1 VKRYKNLI
9 LFLVPWFFTEL
20 TGVQAQTVK
29 DIDGN
34 VYHTI
39 TIGTQVWLKENLRT
53 TRFCNGDSINTTI
66 PDTLDITTE
75 SMPKYQWIY
84 DGKGSNN
91 AKYGRLYTWY
101 TITDSRKICPKGWH
115 VPTDVDWTTLTDY
128 LKNHGNGYNGSIDEI
143 AKSMAAI
150 SDWNID
156 SMSGNIGNDQKSN
169 NSSGFSAFAGGY
181 RYGIGIFNGVGIY
194 GYWWSA
200 TEDDAKTASYFN
212 LSAHRSNVFRG
223 STSKQNGVSVR
234 CVKDL

>member
-1 VKRYKNLI
+1 MRYKLVI
-9 LFLVPWFFTEL
+9 LYVLTWFGIGL
-20 TGVQAQTVK
+20 TDVQAQTVK
-29 DIDGN
+29 DINGN

-53 TRFCNGDSINTTI
+53 TRFSNAVSINTTI

-115 VPTDVDWTTLTDY
+115 IPTDVDWTTLADY
-128 LKNHGNGYNGSIDEI
+128 LKNNGYGYNNNIDEI
-143 AKSMAAI
+143 AKSMAAK

-156 SMSGNIGNDQKSN
+156 SMVGDIGNDQMSN

-181 RYGIGIFNGVGIY
+181 RYGIGRYYGFGIY

-200 TEDDAKTASYFN
+200 IEVDAKAASYFN
-212 LSAHRSNVFRG
+212 LSAHPNNVFRG